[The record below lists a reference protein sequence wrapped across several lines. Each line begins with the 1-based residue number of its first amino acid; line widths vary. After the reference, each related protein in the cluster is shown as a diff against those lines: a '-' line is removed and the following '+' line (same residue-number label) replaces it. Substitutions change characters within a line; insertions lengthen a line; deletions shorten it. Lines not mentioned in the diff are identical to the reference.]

1 MNTALLILRLVLG
14 TAIAAHGAQKLFG
27 WFGGYG
33 LKATGAFFDSIGF
46 QPGVSFA
53 FAAGL
58 TEFLSGLLVGL
69 GLAGPIGPALM
80 MSVMLVAIVT
90 VHKSNGF
97 FAITNG
103 VELPLLYLTGSVAI
117 AIAGA
122 GEYSL
127 DYILGL
133 NSLFTQT
140 ATLIALGSGVLIAL
154 GNLAVRDAPKSAV
167 KA

>member
-46 QPGVSFA
+46 QPGVPFA

-69 GLAGPIGPALM
+69 GLAGPIGPVLM

-90 VHKSNGF
+90 VHKGNGF